1 MLIITSQIVLL
12 LAAIIIPL
20 KSKKS
25 SIKARYT
32 RYNID
37 TDTSN
42 SSYAINEFG
51 SLELI
56 NRINTAGPAP
66 EMEN

>member
-1 MLIITSQIVLL
+1 MLIITSQIILL
-12 LAAIIIPL
+12 LAAIIMPL

-25 SIKARYT
+25 PIKSRYK
-32 RYNID
+32 ID

-42 SSYAINEFG
+42 ASYAINDFG
-51 SLELI
+51 SLEFI